1 MSLMKENLTEIRNYA
16 KEELEKVR
24 EEMQQFARVL
34 DKRFSN
40 EDISGPKLSAS
51 GRKSREQPFLQTE
64 IAIENTRDEMFKQ
77 GEKFK

>member
-1 MSLMKENLTEIRNYA
+1 MKENLTEIRNYA

-40 EDISGPKLSAS
+40 EDVSGPSLSAS
-51 GRKSREQPFLQTE
+51 GRKSSGQPFLQTE